1 MLQLNDINFLRWIA
15 QRLVNRYKEDPKIIL
30 IIEDI
35 LNKITC
41 EQEFISEFNTILTN
55 CLETSIQNLQNI
67 NDYYRQHNTI
77 VSEKIKEKCIQ
88 KNTKTFE
95 NIDLSRVLK

>member
-1 MLQLNDINFLRWIA
+1 MLHSNDINFLRWIA

-35 LNKITC
+35 LNKIIC
-41 EQEFISEFNTILTN
+41 EQEFINEFNNILSN
-55 CLETSIQNLQNI
+55 YLGISIENLQNI
-67 NDYYRQHNTI
+67 NNYFSKHKLI
-77 VSEKIKEKCIQ
+77 VSEKIRQKSIEKS
-88 KNTKTFE
+88 TETFE